1 MAKPKHIHRAGRI
14 DEIPPY
20 CFMKPGMSPEEGTR
34 AAIRALGITHPLD
47 VLVMLWTLRRASSV
61 EQAEQQSAQS
71 AAETPVTTAI
81 RSGYRRAAHIP
92 THKHPINITLNAC
105 AVSSTA
111 LRSVITPGHRGKTE
125 PAREE
130 KEKDALKSRRE
141 RATYQQSK
149 GRKA

>member
-20 CFMKPGMSPEEGTR
+20 CYMKPGMSPEEGTR

-47 VLVMLWTLRRASSV
+47 VLVTLWTLRRASSI
-61 EQAEQQSAQS
+61 EQQSAKS

-81 RSGYRRAAHIP
+81 RSGYRSAAHTP

-130 KEKDALKSRRE
+130 EEKDALKSRRE
-141 RATYQQSK
+141 RATHQQSK